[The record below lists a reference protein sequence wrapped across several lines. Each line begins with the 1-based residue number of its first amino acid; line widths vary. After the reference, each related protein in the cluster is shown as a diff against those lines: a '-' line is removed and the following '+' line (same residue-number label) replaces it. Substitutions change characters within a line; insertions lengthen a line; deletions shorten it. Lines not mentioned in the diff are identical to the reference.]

1 VAPLNQ
7 TAGVVELRNHI
18 AMHQSHNIPWHL
30 ISSNFE
36 FKENDKSFTP
46 PFLGLVSKDNPNT
59 LQEINHFVRKFA
71 QAIRTFSDTER
82 AKYPDQKLQSE
93 GNVFSDELK
102 KKYPEYLNDANQRIE
117 YWIQSANRKVAIYG
131 TDNGDLADI
140 VKILL
145 YENELPILIMMARH
159 PNIPIARLQ
168 EFGYYNVGFSR
179 VMDSA
184 LRAYLYFNVA
194 EATNT
199 LTNGKYTYSKEYGD
213 LLKDVATV
221 NYYSAQEIPHHQ
233 FLQSCGVYGYE
244 HSYDT
249 CQGFIGINRNRDEG
263 EWSRDL
269 HVHKDFGRLKEYLKT
284 LFALLYRYD
293 LLLRECEIEP
303 RWEWEIAGRFPINKV
318 ISWASKFYYI
328 FLVDII

>member
-1 VAPLNQ
+1 M
-7 TAGVVELRNHI
+7 VELCNHL

-46 PFLGLVSKDNPNT
+46 PFTGLVSKDNPNT

-82 AKYPDQKLQSE
+82 AKYPDQKLLSE

-102 KKYPEYLNDANQRIE
+102 KKYPEYLNDTNQRIE
-117 YWIQSANRKVAIYG
+117 YWIDSAIYESINRD
-131 TDNGDLADI
+131 TADV

-145 YENELPILIMMARH
+145 YENEMPILIMMAHH
-159 PNIPIARLQ
+159 PKISIIRLQ
-168 EFGYYNVGFSR
+168 EFGYDNDGFSR

-184 LRAYLYFNVA
+184 LQAYLYFNVA

-199 LTNGKYTYSKEYGD
+199 LTNGKYTHAKEYAS
-213 LLKDVATV
+213 LLMDV
-221 NYYSAQEIPHHQ
+221 NYGSALEIPHHQ

-244 HSYDT
+244 HSYDRS
-249 CQGFIGINRNRDEG
+249 QGFIGINRNRDEG

-269 HVHKDFGRLKEYLKT
+269 HFHKDFGRLKDYLKK

-318 ISWASKFYYI
+318 ISWTSMFYYI